1 MLSMQQTN
9 TIGQIIN
16 DTWGVS
22 STPKSAS
29 SALNVK
35 LTGEDTLTFKYTTIV
50 TFASEK
56 SLHEQRRNLDVESA
70 EVVNKRAADIK
81 KLFKDATGE
90 SLTLKEI
97 TSDDDLEIIYFN
109 QYTPLR
115 RAYYR
120 RTTIFNC
127 AN

>member
-29 SALNVK
+29 SSLNVK

-56 SLHEQRRNLDVESA
+56 SLHEQRKNLDLESA
-70 EVVNKRAADIK
+70 EIVNKRAADIK

-127 AN
+127 AS

>member
-9 TIGQIIN
+9 VIGQIIN
-16 DTWGVS
+16 DTWGES

-35 LTGEDTLTFKYTTIV
+35 LSGENTMTFKYTTIV
-50 TFASEK
+50 TFATEK
-56 SLHEQRRNLDVESA
+56 SLHDQRKALDLESA
-70 EVVNKRAADIK
+70 EVINKRSADIK
-81 KLFKDATGE
+81 KLYKEETGDTL
-90 SLTLKEI
+90 SLTEVS
-97 TSDDDLEIIYFN
+97 SDDSLEIIYFN
-109 QYTPLR
+109 RYTPLR

-127 AN
+127 D

>member
-9 TIGQIIN
+9 VIGQIIN
-16 DTWGVS
+16 DTWGES

-35 LTGEDTLTFKYTTIV
+35 LSGENTMTFKYTTIV
-50 TFASEK
+50 TFATEK
-56 SLHEQRRNLDVESA
+56 SLHDQRKALDLESA
-70 EVVNKRAADIK
+70 EVINKRSADIK
-81 KLFKDATGE
+81 KLYKEETGDTL
-90 SLTLKEI
+90 SLTEVS
-97 TSDDDLEIIYFN
+97 SDDSLEIIYFN

-127 AN
+127 D

>member
-29 SALNVK
+29 SALKVK
-35 LTGEDTLTFKYTTIV
+35 LTGEDTMTFKYTTIV
-50 TFASEK
+50 TFASES
-56 SLHEQRRNLDVESA
+56 SLHDQRKNLDLESA
-70 EVVNKRAADIK
+70 EIVNKRAADIK

-90 SLTLKEI
+90 SLSLKEI

-127 AN
+127 AS

>member
-29 SALNVK
+29 SSLNVK
-35 LTGEDTLTFKYTTIV
+35 LTGEDTMTFKYTTIV

-56 SLHEQRRNLDVESA
+56 SLHEQRRNLDLESA
-70 EVVNKRAADIK
+70 EIVNKRAADIK

-127 AN
+127 AS

>member
-56 SLHEQRRNLDVESA
+56 SLHEQRRKLDLESA
-70 EVVNKRAADIK
+70 EIVNKRAADIK

-90 SLTLKEI
+90 SLALKEI

-109 QYTPLR
+109 QFTPLR

-127 AN
+127 AS

>member
-29 SALNVK
+29 SSLNVK

-56 SLHEQRRNLDVESA
+56 SLHEQRRNLDLESA
-70 EVVNKRAADIK
+70 EIVNKRAADIK

-127 AN
+127 AS

>member
-1 MLSMQQTN
+1 MRTLSHL
-9 TIGQIIN
+9 
-16 DTWGVS
+16 S
-22 STPKSAS
+22 
-29 SALNVK
+29 
-35 LTGEDTLTFKYTTIV
+35 TIV

>member
-127 AN
+127 AS

>member
-9 TIGQIIN
+9 VIGQIIN
-16 DTWGVS
+16 DTWGES

-35 LTGEDTLTFKYTTIV
+35 LSGENTMTFKYTTIV
-50 TFASEK
+50 TFATEK
-56 SLHEQRRNLDVESA
+56 SLHDQRKALDLESA
-70 EVVNKRAADIK
+70 EIINKRSADIK
-81 KLFKDATGE
+81 KLYKEETGDTLN
-90 SLTLKEI
+90 LTEVS
-97 TSDDDLEIIYFN
+97 SDDSLEIIYFN

-127 AN
+127 D

>member
-9 TIGQIIN
+9 VIGQIIN
-16 DTWGVS
+16 DTWGES

-35 LTGEDTLTFKYTTIV
+35 LSGENTMTFKYTTIV
-50 TFASEK
+50 TFATEK
-56 SLHEQRRNLDVESA
+56 SLHDQRKALDLESA
-70 EVVNKRAADIK
+70 EVINKRSADIK
-81 KLFKDATGE
+81 KLYKDETGGSL
-90 SLTLKEI
+90 SLTEI
-97 TSDDDLEIIYFN
+97 SSDDSLEIIYFN

-127 AN
+127 D